1 MYQVYKLR
9 GNVNATLSLLSLRRK
24 RKMKCYNRYLSMD
37 MCFILKNM
45 GRVERHMTM
54 RLVLRDRLLVSLKL
68 IIMGN

>member
-37 MCFILKNM
+37 TCFILKNM

-54 RLVLRDRLLVSLKL
+54 RFVLRDRLLVSLKL

>member
-1 MYQVYKLR
+1 
-9 GNVNATLSLLSLRRK
+9 
-24 RKMKCYNRYLSMD
+24 MD